1 MLLGRVPTILV
12 LLVGII
18 LSFVFW
24 SRKPRQSVWVMLAS
38 VIALANIVS
47 YDVVWAILWSRGAA
61 ASHRDL
67 MTAMGW
73 SYQIVAVASYG
84 CFFVAAWSGRAHERA
99 FPAETPPPLAN
110 RA

>member
-1 MLLGRVPTILV
+1 MARFGMFVQTFGPMLLGRVPTILV

-61 ASHRDL
+61 ASHRDGMEL
-67 MTAMGW
+67 PDRRGGVVW
-73 SYQIVAVASYG
+73 LL
-84 CFFVAAWSGRAHERA
+84 FRRRLER
-99 FPAETPPPLAN
+99 T
-110 RA
+110 RS